1 MSKECHDYKKILK
14 ECKAEC
20 VGMVSKMKMEG
31 RIKGIIT
38 AENRFVG
45 SMSSSQSE
53 NKIQNEEG
61 IKGSG
66 SLLYDRSWK

>member
-1 MSKECHDYKKILK
+1 
-14 ECKAEC
+14 
-20 VGMVSKMKMEG
+20 MVSKMKMEG
-31 RIKGIIT
+31 PIKGIIT

-66 SLLYDRSWK
+66 SLLYGRS